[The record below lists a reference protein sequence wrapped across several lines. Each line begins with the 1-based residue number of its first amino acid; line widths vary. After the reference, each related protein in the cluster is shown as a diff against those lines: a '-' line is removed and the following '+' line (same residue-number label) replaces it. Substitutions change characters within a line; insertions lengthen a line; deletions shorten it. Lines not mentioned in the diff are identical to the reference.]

1 MEQNGNAFQFN
12 NLQQQ
17 QQQQFAQFMVNLRSF
32 NFPLIFNSN
41 IAFVAES
48 EWPRP
53 DAAEPDDWWFH
64 FSF

>member
-17 QQQQFAQFMVNLRSF
+17 QQLAQFMVNLRSF

-48 EWPRP
+48 EWLRP
-53 DAAEPDDWWFH
+53 DAAEPDDWGFH